1 MTKLQKLALVAFI
14 FNVLL
19 FIPSIG
25 ILGITLGI
33 VFTILVYME
42 MHKQHLTQN
51 ATKLYIYILLLN
63 SFFALAVIP
72 MVMLFY
78 LVVTGDS
85 ENILGNLWKIE
96 LAGKT
101 YGVGLGHILAVLGY
115 VALLISMT
123 YIFRLSSEIKHLSVM
138 ADNSLLFRFAAG
150 LLKVSAITMPILVG
164 LVFYSIAQIFIQLAI
179 LMTNSYKLNAH
190 NDNVIG

>member
-14 FNVLL
+14 FDVLL

-42 MHKQHLTQN
+42 MHKQHLTKN

-78 LVVTGDS
+78 LVITGDS

-123 YIFRLSSEIKHLSVM
+123 YIFRLSSEIKQLSVM

-150 LLKVSAITMPILVG
+150 LLKVSAITMPILIG